1 MSDPLTTLYGI
12 SNCDQVR
19 KARAWLAERQ
29 VPHAFHDFKK
39 QGIDRVMIA
48 TWLLHQPW
56 EVLLNRRGTTWRG
69 LNEARREIIV
79 DGDSAAALMLEN
91 ASVIT
96 RPVLVHDNAVHV
108 GYTEILYRK
117 LFAEKA

>member
-91 ASVIT
+91 ASVIK